1 MSTETFKLPKGFEKV
16 LLVLAGMNLQA
27 WYAGFKV
34 SGYRR
39 KIFNQEF
46 MDKNFG
52 EVHQNEL
59 KDYEYIIISDIY
71 PGRPVLERLPDVHW
85 FDHKQNSKEKIKQ
98 HKLKLPN
105 AVVETEVDGRPTS
118 GSELLFR
125 WLKELNVID
134 DKLSSFVEYV
144 RELDA
149 WDH

>member
-52 EVHQNEL
+52 EIHQNEL
-59 KDYEYIIISDIY
+59 KEKIQPYGY
-71 PGRPVLERLPDVHW
+71 PDTGNGLYSHKLSYGYLKLNLEIGTTSMY
-85 FDHKQNSKEKIKQ
+85 SKEYTLI
-98 HKLKLPN
+98 LSNRWVLPK
-105 AVVETEVDGRPTS
+105 PQ
-118 GSELLFR
+118 F
-125 WLKELNVID
+125 
-134 DKLSSFVEYV
+134 F
-144 RELDA
+144 
-149 WDH
+149 